1 MIELLIVFEV
11 IELLF
16 IWLFIELLTICWII
30 VLLFIELSIEF
41 HQLDVIELLVLNC
54 RIGSVGLKWRID
66 STTISRVIFEIGWLL
81 EPH

>member
-11 IELLF
+11 IGLLF

-54 RIGSVGLKWRID
+54 PIDSVGLKWRID
-66 STTISRVIFEIGWLL
+66 STAISRVIFEIGWLL